1 VIFNQIPSTIRT
13 PGSFIEYDASKARP
27 ITDEKPSHILVIATK
42 LSAGTATVETVAEV
56 TGGSAQADALGGVG
70 SPAAEMLR
78 AVISENPESD
88 VSLLCA
94 TEPSGGTAAG
104 GTLVWTGPA
113 TADGYIYVYVAGVLV
128 TPVRVLSGTTAA
140 AVATAVYNAINAQT
154 RLPISATN
162 GTAGTTTLVAKW
174 KGVAGNDILVETNR
188 LGTEAYP
195 TGIGC
200 TVTTMASGAGVPVI
214 ATTIAAIGAEWYDR
228 IVSQFNDDATMDAL
242 ETEALARCDAGAA
255 IDAIVYAGY
264 RGTYVNTAAYGAA
277 RNSQVSSVAEIEL
290 SPTAPWIA
298 AANYAAVDSTE
309 LDPARPLNGLAL
321 RLVVPPKKSQRFTRT
336 QRDALLH
343 VGMSTTKVAN
353 DIVVIE
359 RAVTTYQ
366 TNAAALADDTYLE
379 LMTPKTLAYLRW
391 SANAWLA
398 AKFPRS
404 KLADDDTRADPSQP
418 IATPEIIRGEL
429 ISWGKAMEKRGLIE
443 DLDAFVAGLIVERA
457 TANPNDP
464 NRVNYF
470 FPPNLVNGC
479 HILAGKMGF
488 IV

>member
-1 VIFNQIPSTIRT
+1 MIFKQIPSTIRT

-27 ITDEKPSHILVIATK
+27 ATDEKPSQILVVATK
-42 LSAGTATVETVAEV
+42 LSAGTATVETVTEV
-56 TGGSAQADALGGVG
+56 TGGAAQADALGGVG

-78 AVISENPESD
+78 SVIARNPEIP

-94 TEPSGGTAAG
+94 TEPSGGTAAT

-113 TADGYIYVYVAGVLV
+113 TADGYIYVYVGGILV

-162 GTAGTTTLVAKW
+162 GTAGTTTLAAKW
-174 KGVAGNDILVETNR
+174 KGVAGNDILIETNR
-188 LGTEAYP
+188 LGSEAYP
-195 TGIGC
+195 AGIGC

-214 ATTIAAIGAEWYDR
+214 ATTIAAIGSEWYDR
-228 IVSQFNDDATMDAL
+228 IASQFNDDATLDAL

-255 IDAIVYAGY
+255 IDTIVYAGF
-264 RGTYVNTAAYGAA
+264 RGTYSASATYGAA
-277 RNSQVSSVAEIEL
+277 RNSQVSSVVCIEK
-290 SPTAPWIA
+290 SPTCPWIA

-309 LDPARPLNGLAL
+309 KDPARPLNGLAL
-321 RLVVPPKKSQRFTRT
+321 LDVVPAKKSDRFTRQ

-343 VGMSTTKVAN
+343 VGLTTTKVAN
-353 DIVVIE
+353 DAVVIE
-359 RAVTTYQ
+359 RAITTYQ
-366 TNAAALADDTYLE
+366 TNAASLADDTYLE

-391 SANAWLA
+391 SANAWLQS
-398 AKFPRS
+398 KFPRH
-404 KLADDDTRADPSQP
+404 KLADDGTRADPSQP

-429 ISWGKAMEKRGLIE
+429 ISWGQAMEKRGLIE
-443 DLDAFVAGLIVERA
+443 DLDAFIAGLIVERA

-488 IV
+488 IG